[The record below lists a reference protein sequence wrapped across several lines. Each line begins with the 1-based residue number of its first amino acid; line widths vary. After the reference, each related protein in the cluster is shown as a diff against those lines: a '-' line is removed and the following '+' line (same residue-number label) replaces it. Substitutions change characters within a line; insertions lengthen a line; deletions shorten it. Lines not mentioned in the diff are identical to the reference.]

1 MHKSTKQGGCTA
13 SPAFLTMKK
22 IIILCLIGALCLSLS
37 GCKTG
42 PQRYTEYSF
51 DYFDT
56 VTTVLGYA
64 DSKEEFDAVYDE
76 IKAQLQEYHRLY
88 NIYERYD
95 GVNNLC
101 AVNEVREG
109 AHKTVQVDQK
119 IIDLLLYAKEI
130 YRETDGRVNV
140 AMGSVLSIWHDYR
153 TEGMKDPS
161 AARLPSM
168 TELKQAAAHVNIED
182 VILDRENKTVFL
194 ADPELKLD
202 VGAIAKGYACE
213 MVAQSLEQRGIIG
226 YFLNLG
232 GNLRAIGEKPDGG
245 LWTAGIENPDRDD
258 TENPYIATL
267 SLKNQALVTSG
278 NYQRFYTVD
287 GKNYHHII
295 DGETLMPGERYR
307 SVSVLSAHSG
317 QADGLSTA
325 LFLMDL
331 EEGRQFVER
340 LDGVEALWVL
350 PDGTL
355 QYSSG
360 FPQ

>member
-1 MHKSTKQGGCTA
+1 
-13 SPAFLTMKK
+13 MKK
-22 IIILCLIGALCLSLS
+22 IIAFIGILALCLSLS
-37 GCKTG
+37 GCKKG

-64 DSKEEFDAVYDE
+64 ESKEEFDGVYQE
-76 IKAQLQEYHRLY
+76 IKALLGEYHRLY
-88 NIYERYD
+88 NIYERYE
-95 GVNNLC
+95 GLNNLC
-101 AVNEVREG
+101 TVNEVRNG
-109 AHKTVQVDQK
+109 THKTVEVDPK
-119 IIDLLLYAKEI
+119 IVDLLLYAKEV
-130 YRETDGRVNV
+130 YQQTQGKVNV

-153 TEGMKDPS
+153 KEGMSDPA

-168 TELKQAAAHVNIED
+168 AELKKASAHVDIDD
-182 VILDRENKTVFL
+182 VVIDEEKNTVYL

-202 VGAIAKGYACE
+202 VGALAKGYACE
-213 MVAQSLEQRGIIG
+213 MVARELEAKGISG

-232 GNLRAIGEKPDGG
+232 GNLRAVGPKPDGG
-245 LWTAGIENPDRDD
+245 LWTAGIENPDRED

-267 SLKNQALVTSG
+267 SLKDQALVTSG

-295 DGETLMPGERYR
+295 DGETLMPGDRYR

-325 LFLMDL
+325 LFLMEL
-331 EEGRQFVER
+331 EEGRQMVEA
-340 LDGVEALWVL
+340 LSGVEALWVL
-350 PDGTL
+350 PDGTI

-360 FPQ
+360 FPK